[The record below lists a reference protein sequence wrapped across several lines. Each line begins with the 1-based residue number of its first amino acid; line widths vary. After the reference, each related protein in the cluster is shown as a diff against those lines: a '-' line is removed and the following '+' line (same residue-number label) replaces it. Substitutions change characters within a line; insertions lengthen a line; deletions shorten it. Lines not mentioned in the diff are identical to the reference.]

1 MKEIKNLLI
10 VNSPLILLNAL
21 EAISYFKLKNIL
33 IVAIYNRSINNEK
46 QIETILEK
54 LNVEEIIRVHFGNS
68 SKFTKYIELIKELQK
83 NEYNNVF
90 TGEIEDNFRIIISN
104 IKKELK
110 LTQTLFEPVLDSI
123 FEEYQLFFYNQRC
136 IINQH
141 IFSRNRLT
149 TRTHKYN
156 RNSLLCFQLN

>member
-1 MKEIKNLLI
+1 MWCSVLQTHRLHHCVRLGVLRCRWRNYWSCYFHLYHKRKSLYII
-10 VNSPLILLNAL
+10 SPAK
-21 EAISYFKLKNIL
+21 A
-33 IVAIYNRSINNEK
+33 
-46 QIETILEK
+46 
-54 LNVEEIIRVHFGNS
+54 
-68 SKFTKYIELIKELQK
+68 KYIISH
-83 NEYNNVF
+83 
-90 TGEIEDNFRIIISN
+90 TISN